1 MHVARLD
8 SLSTWHRAHA
18 FAFVEHVAGR
28 ARWRSRV
35 QTDSIRLRG
44 ARASSGDGGGSCAAA
59 QLVLSPALDGCIIR
73 LPRGAN
79 NIMDHIPFQDPR

>member
-1 MHVARLD
+1 M
-8 SLSTWHRAHA
+8 
-18 FAFVEHVAGR
+18 
-28 ARWRSRV
+28 
-35 QTDSIRLRG
+35 QTGSIRLRG
-44 ARASSGDGGGSCAAA
+44 ARASSGDGGGSCAAT